1 MASKVRVYGKSY
13 KWTALG
19 IIDAYTKM
27 YPHATLEDLN
37 KAFPRKEFTDKRPD
51 ENLWEKIEVIEEKA
65 KATTSQHDDEIIAD
79 NIAQGYFIKL
89 SNGDKVTF
97 FSNGM
102 MWTKDNFPKLEAHAK
117 LYDIEIAEFEK
128 AEKGFGKKGQY
139 TLEYLNGY
147 VPPVPTKK
155 GMPKWLLAL
164 IAVLGIAVVALL
176 LWLFLGKKAE
186 PQIVEVEKVVVVHDT
201 LYIQQIAEI
210 EKNFNAAEFQQG
222 KADLSES
229 AKFVLHDLAKVL
241 EKNPE
246 LRLRLEGH
254 TSAEGDAAFNQNL
267 SEARAQ
273 AAVTFLIEHEGIDAS
288 RLEAV
293 GKGSSELKNTA
304 DPMASENRRTE
315 FIVME

>member
-1 MASKVRVYGKSY
+1 MASKVRVYAKSQ
-13 KWTALG
+13 KWAALG
-19 IIDAYTKM
+19 IIDAYIKM
-27 YPHATLEDLN
+27 YPHATVDDLN
-37 KAFPRKEFTDKRPD
+37 KAFPLSALQETKTDEPLLVTVTEKEK
-51 ENLWEKIEVIEEKA
+51 LVKA
-65 KATTSQHDDEIIAD
+65 SKTTFDDEYFEEWKRTHFYVTLPDGTDLMFTVAMWPKEMFEKML
-79 NIAQGYFIKL
+79 AQ
-89 SNGDKVTF
+89 
-97 FSNGM
+97 
-102 MWTKDNFPKLEAHAK
+102 AK
-117 LYDIEIAEFEK
+117 LYDIEIAKYET
-128 AEKGFGKKGQY
+128 AEKGFGKRGEY
-139 TLEYLNGY
+139 RLEYLNGY
-147 VPPVPTKK
+147 VPPVPAKK
-155 GMPKWLLAL
+155 SNKWLWICLA
-164 IAVLGIAVVALL
+164 ALL
-176 LWLFLGKKAE
+176 IIAILIILLLMKGCQKPAE

-254 TSAEGDAAFNQNL
+254 TSAEGDAAFNQKL

-273 AAVTFLIEHEGIDAS
+273 AAVAFLVEHEGIDAS

-304 DPMASENRRTE
+304 DPMAPENRRTE
-315 FIVME
+315 FIVLE

>member
-1 MASKVRVYGKSY
+1 MPSKVRVYAKSQ
-13 KWTALG
+13 KWAALG
-19 IIDAYTKM
+19 IIDAYIKM
-27 YPHATLEDLN
+27 YPHATVDDLN
-37 KAFPRKEFTDKRPD
+37 KAFPLSALQETKTDEPLLVTVAEKEK
-51 ENLWEKIEVIEEKA
+51 LVKA
-65 KATTSQHDDEIIAD
+65 SKTTFDDEYFEEWKRTHFYVTLPDGTDLMFTVAMWPKEMFEKML
-79 NIAQGYFIKL
+79 AQ
-89 SNGDKVTF
+89 
-97 FSNGM
+97 
-102 MWTKDNFPKLEAHAK
+102 AK
-117 LYDIEIAEFEK
+117 LYDIEIAKYEA
-128 AEKGFGKKGQY
+128 AEKGFGKRGEY
-139 TLEYLNGY
+139 RLEYLNGY
-147 VPPVPTKK
+147 VPPVPAKK
-155 GMPKWLLAL
+155 SNKWLWICLA
-164 IAVLGIAVVALL
+164 ALL
-176 LWLFLGKKAE
+176 IIAILIILLLMKGCQKPAE

-254 TSAEGDAAFNQNL
+254 TSAEGDAAFNQKL

-273 AAVTFLIEHEGIDAS
+273 AAVSFLVEHEGIDSS

-304 DPMASENRRTE
+304 DPMAPENRRTE
-315 FIVME
+315 FIVLE